1 MVTICGA
8 GPTGMALAWELS
20 STNRKVVV
28 YDSKPSAGGSWWEPM
43 DDFRDLHSHRL
54 VFDAAYVNCR
64 QMFKEMGINWNAVFK
79 KNDQDMFTPIIRR
92 LSGRDYVSLVTL
104 SARVLSRP
112 DHYKTVTLK
121 DALGKLSDGG
131 REVLSTLPLMMDGVG
146 WDTMSAY
153 EFVKS
158 FDYVIL
164 SRQSTQRRSGA
175 YMCAAMQDALE
186 RRGVRFVFNT
196 RLEDVAYGKDS
207 FVATFSNGDKID
219 TGTLVLCV
227 DHKPAL
233 SLIKDNWVGA
243 REKIQSGMYECIN
256 VLLDYKTA
264 PDVNMYESAFT
275 SEWRIIPSR
284 LDNHTISCVLVH
296 LPNEIMRTP
305 PPELFRQVLGQ
316 LNLPKPDR
324 VRVGWG
330 AQWDGQRWQLSQSS
344 GVLST
349 TGTVPF
355 WGACSKVALVG
366 MMSPH
371 RTPFASIETSVE
383 IARQFAHE
391 TFGTRPPAT
400 PLLVT
405 HILMFV
411 VIVIVLYLLRNAGQ
425 RNRVRTTVRT

>member
-1 MVTICGA
+1 MTTIVGA

-20 STNRKVVV
+20 NTNHKVVV
-28 YDSKPSAGGSWWEPM
+28 YDSKPSAGGSWWEPHE
-43 DDFRDLHSHRL
+43 DLRDLHSHRL
-54 VFDAAYVNCR
+54 VFDGAYINCR
-64 QMFKEMGINWNAVFK
+64 QMFKEMGIDWNAMFK
-79 KNDQDMFTPIIRR
+79 KNDQDMFTPILRR
-92 LSGRDYVSLVTL
+92 LGARDYLSLVTL

-112 DHYKTVTLK
+112 DHYKGVTLK
-121 DALGKLSDGG
+121 DALGTVTEGG
-131 REVLSTLPLMMDGVG
+131 RRVLSTLPFMMDGVG

-164 SRQSTQRRSGA
+164 SRQSTQRGSGA
-175 YMCAAMQDALE
+175 YMCAAMQHALE
-186 RRGVRFVFNT
+186 RRGVRFIFNT
-196 RLEDVAYGKDS
+196 RLEDVAYAEDA
-207 FVATFSNGDKID
+207 FVATFSNGDKVD
-219 TGTLVLCV
+219 EGTLVLCV
-227 DHKPAL
+227 DHRPAL
-233 SLIKDNWVGA
+233 SLVKDNWVGA

-256 VLLDYKTA
+256 VLLDYEEA
-264 PDVNMYESAFT
+264 PDVNMYEAALS
-275 SEWRIIPSR
+275 SPWKIIPAR
-284 LDNHTISCVLVH
+284 LDTRTVSCVLVN
-296 LPNEIMRTP
+296 LPPSILRTP

-316 LNLPKPDR
+316 LKLPKPDR

-330 AQWDGQRWQLSQSS
+330 AQWDGERWQLSQSS

-349 TGTVPF
+349 YGAVPF
-355 WGACSKVALVG
+355 WGKCSKVALVG

-405 HILMFV
+405 HILMFLL
-411 VIVIVLYLLRNAGQ
+411 IVIVLYAIRNAGK
-425 RNRVRTTVRT
+425 RDRV

>member
-1 MVTICGA
+1 MITICGA

-20 STNRKVVV
+20 SADRKVVV
-28 YDSKPSAGGSWWEPM
+28 YDSKPSAGGSWWEPLE
-43 DDFRDLHSHRL
+43 DVRDLHSHRL
-54 VFDAAYVNCR
+54 VFDRAYVNCR
-64 QMFKEMGINWNAVFK
+64 QMFREMGLNWDAIFK
-79 KNDQDMFTPIIRR
+79 KNDQDMFTPILRR
-92 LSGRDYVSLVTL
+92 LKTRDYFSLVTL
-104 SARVLSRP
+104 SVRVLSRP
-112 DHYKTVTLK
+112 EHYKTVTLK
-121 DALGKLSDGG
+121 DALGTLTEGG
-131 REVLSTLPLMMDGVG
+131 RQVLSTLPFMMDGVG

-164 SRQSTQRRSGA
+164 SKQSTQGRSGA

-196 RLEDVAYGKDS
+196 RLNDVAYAKDS
-207 FVATFSNGDKID
+207 FIATFSNGDKVD
-219 TGTLVLCV
+219 EGTLVLCV
-227 DHKPAL
+227 DNKPAL

-243 REKIQSGMYECIN
+243 REKIASGTYECIN
-256 VLLDYKTA
+256 VLLDYRSA
-264 PDVNMYESAFT
+264 PRVNMYESAFE
-275 SEWRIIPSR
+275 SEWKIIPAR
-284 LDNHTISCVLVH
+284 LDEHTVSCVLVH
-296 LPNEIMRTP
+296 LPPKILRTP

-316 LNLPKPDR
+316 LHLPKPDR

-330 AQWDGQRWQLSQSS
+330 AQWDGERWHLSQSS

-349 TGTVPF
+349 AGSVPF
-355 WGACSKVALVG
+355 WGTCSKVALVG

-391 TFGTRPPAT
+391 TFGTRPPVT

-405 HILMFV
+405 HVLLFAL
-411 VIVIVLYLLRNAGQ
+411 IVIVLYALRNAGK
-425 RNRVRTTVRT
+425 RERV

>member
-1 MVTICGA
+1 MVVTICGA

-28 YDSKPSAGGSWWEPM
+28 YDSKPSAGGSWWEPL
-43 DDFRDLHSHRL
+43 DEDVRDLHSHRL
-54 VFDAAYVNCR
+54 VFDGAYVNCR
-64 QMFKEMGINWNAVFK
+64 QMFKEMGINWNAVFR
-79 KNDQDMFTPIIRR
+79 KNDQDMFTPILRR
-92 LSGRDYVSLVTL
+92 LGARDYLSLVTL

-112 DHYKTVTLK
+112 DHYKKVTLK
-121 DALGKLSDGG
+121 DALGKVTEGG
-131 REVLSTLPLMMDGVG
+131 RRVLSTLPFMMDGVG

-196 RLEDVAYGKDS
+196 RLNDVAYAKDS
-207 FVATFSNGDKID
+207 FVATFSNGDTVD
-219 TGTLVLCV
+219 EGTLVLCV

-233 SLIKDNWVGA
+233 ALVKDNWIGA
-243 REKIQSGMYECIN
+243 REKMQSGMYECIN
-256 VLLDYKTA
+256 VLLDYETAA
-264 PDVNMYESAFT
+264 PDVNMYEAAFT
-275 SEWRIIPSR
+275 SDWKIIPTR
-284 LDNHTISCVLVH
+284 LDTRTVSCVMVN
-296 LPNEIMRTP
+296 LPDHILRTP

-316 LNLPKPDR
+316 LKLPKPDQ

-330 AQWDGQRWQLSQSS
+330 AHWDGERWQLSQSS

-349 TGTVPF
+349 AGAVPF
-355 WGACSKVALVG
+355 WGRCSKVALVG

-405 HILMFV
+405 HILMFAL
-411 VIVIVLYLLRNAGQ
+411 IVIVLYAIRNAGK
-425 RNRVRTTVRT
+425 RNRV

>member
-1 MVTICGA
+1 MITICGA

-20 STNRKVVV
+20 TSTNQEIVL
-28 YDSKPSAGGSWWEPM
+28 YDGKPSAGGSWWEPL
-43 DDFRDLHSHRL
+43 DNKLRDLHSHRL
-54 VFDAAYVNCR
+54 VFDGAYVNCR
-64 QMFKEMGINWNAVFK
+64 QLFKEMGINWDAVFK
-79 KNDQDMFTPIIRR
+79 KNDQDMFTPILRR
-92 LSGRDYVSLVTL
+92 LSARDYASLVIL

-121 DALGKLSDGG
+121 DALGTLSAGG
-131 REVLSTLPLMMDGVG
+131 QSVLSTLPFMMDGVG
-146 WDTMSAY
+146 WDTMTAY

-186 RRGVRFVFNT
+186 RRGVKFVFKT
-196 RLEDVAYGKDS
+196 RLEDVVYAKDS
-207 FVATFSNGDKID
+207 FIATFSDGRKVDE
-219 TGTLVLCV
+219 GMLVLCV
-227 DHKPAL
+227 DNKPAL
-233 SLIKDNWVGA
+233 TLIKDNWGLDA
-243 REKIQSGMYECIN
+243 RERIQSGTYECIN
-256 VLLDYKTA
+256 VLFDYATA
-264 PDVNMYESAFT
+264 PDLNMYESAFT
-275 SEWRIIPSR
+275 SEWKIIPAR
-284 LDNHTISCVLVH
+284 LDDHTISCVMVNLTS
-296 LPNEIMRTP
+296 NIMHTP

-316 LNLPKPDR
+316 LNLPKPDQ

-330 AQWDGQRWQLSQSS
+330 AHWDGELWRLSQSS

-349 TGTVPF
+349 AGSVPF
-355 WGACSKVALVG
+355 WGKCSKVALVG

-400 PLLVT
+400 PLLMT
-405 HILMFV
+405 HVLLFA
-411 VIVIVLYLLRNAGQ
+411 VIVIVLYAFRNAGK
-425 RNRVRTTVRT
+425 RKRV

>member
-1 MVTICGA
+1 MYMAVTICGA

-20 STNRKVVV
+20 STNKVVV
-28 YDSKPSAGGSWWEPM
+28 YDSKPSAGGSWWEPL
-43 DDFRDLHSHRL
+43 DEDVRDLHSHRL
-54 VFDAAYVNCR
+54 VFDGAYVNCR
-64 QMFKEMGINWNAVFK
+64 QMFKEMGIDWNAVFK
-79 KNDQDMFTPIIRR
+79 KNDQDMFTPILRR
-92 LSGRDYVSLVTL
+92 LGARDYLSLVTL

-112 DHYKTVTLK
+112 DHYKKVTLK
-121 DALGKLSDGG
+121 DALGKVTEGG
-131 REVLSTLPLMMDGVG
+131 RRVLSTLPFMMDGVG

-186 RRGVRFVFNT
+186 RRGVKFVFNT
-196 RLEDVAYGKDS
+196 RLNDVAYAKDA
-207 FVATFSNGDKID
+207 FVATFSNGDTVD
-219 TGTLVLCV
+219 EGTLVLCV

-233 SLIKDNWVGA
+233 ALVKDNWVGA
-243 REKIQSGMYECIN
+243 REKMQSGMYECIN
-256 VLLDYKTA
+256 VLLDYDTTA
-264 PDVNMYESAFT
+264 PDVNMYEAAFSSA
-275 SEWRIIPSR
+275 WKIIPTR
-284 LDNHTISCVLVH
+284 LDTHTVSCVLVN
-296 LPNEIMRTP
+296 LPDDILRTP

-316 LNLPKPDR
+316 LKLPKPDH

-330 AQWDGQRWQLSQSS
+330 AQWDGERWQLSQSS

-349 TGTVPF
+349 AGAVPF
-355 WGACSKVALVG
+355 WGRCSKVALVG

-405 HILMFV
+405 HILMFAL
-411 VIVIVLYLLRNAGQ
+411 IVIVLYAIRNAGK
-425 RNRVRTTVRT
+425 RNRV

>member
-1 MVTICGA
+1 MVVTICGA

-20 STNRKVVV
+20 NTKQKVVV
-28 YDSKPSAGGSWWEPM
+28 YDSKSSAGGSWWEPE
-43 DDFRDLHSHRL
+43 DNVRDLHSHRL
-54 VFDAAYVNCR
+54 VFDGAYVNCR
-64 QMFKEMGINWNAVFK
+64 QMFREMGLDWNAVFK
-79 KNDQDMFTPIIRR
+79 KNDQDMFTPILRR
-92 LSGRDYVSLVTL
+92 LTARDYVSLVTL

-112 DHYKTVTLK
+112 DHYKTVTLQK
-121 DALGKLSDGG
+121 ALGHLSEGG
-131 REVLSTLPLMMDGVG
+131 VRVLQTLPYMMDGTG
-146 WDTMSAY
+146 WDTMTAY

-186 RRGVRFVFNT
+186 RRGVKFVFNT
-196 RLEDVAYGKDS
+196 RLEDVAYSKDS
-207 FVATFSNGDKID
+207 FVATFSNGDKVD
-219 TGTLVLCV
+219 SGMLVLCV

-256 VLLDYKTA
+256 VLLDYDEKA

-275 SEWRIIPSR
+275 SKWRIIPAR
-284 LDNHTISCVLVH
+284 LDDTTISCVMVDLSSQ
-296 LPNEIMRTP
+296 IMRTP
-305 PPELFRQVLGQ
+305 PPEIFRQVLEQ
-316 LNLPKPDR
+316 LKLPKPDR

-330 AQWDGQRWQLSQSS
+330 AHWDGERWHLSQSS
-344 GVLST
+344 GVLSVA
-349 TGTVPF
+349 GSVPF

-391 TFGTRPPAT
+391 TFGTRPPIT
-400 PLLVT
+400 PLLMT
-405 HILMFV
+405 HVLLFV
-411 VIVIVLYLLRNAGQ
+411 VIVIVLYAIRNAGGK
-425 RNRVRTTVRT
+425 RKRV